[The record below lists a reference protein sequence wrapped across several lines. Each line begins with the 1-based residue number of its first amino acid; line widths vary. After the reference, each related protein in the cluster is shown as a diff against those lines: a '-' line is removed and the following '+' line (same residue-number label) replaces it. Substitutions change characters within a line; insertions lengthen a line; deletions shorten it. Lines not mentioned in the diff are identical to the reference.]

1 MKFFLGAPE
10 AGLAA
15 PLSTAGIKGSVSGLT
30 PAAGGTDDQ
39 SYGGEPEFAY
49 APSNDDGNAPT
60 TDDAA
65 TSSVAPA
72 TDDGGAGG
80 SFRRLEEEEEDMDMV
95 DELAPFESMEVDVVG
110 ERPGME
116 GKMQRG
122 LKGVLVST
130 LAIPP
135 RLST

>member
-1 MKFFLGAPE
+1 
-10 AGLAA
+10 
-15 PLSTAGIKGSVSGLT
+15 
-30 PAAGGTDDQ
+30 
-39 SYGGEPEFAY
+39 
-49 APSNDDGNAPT
+49 
-60 TDDAA
+60 
-65 TSSVAPA
+65 
-72 TDDGGAGG
+72 
-80 SFRRLEEEEEDMDMV
+80 MDMV

-116 GKMQRG
+116 GKTQRG